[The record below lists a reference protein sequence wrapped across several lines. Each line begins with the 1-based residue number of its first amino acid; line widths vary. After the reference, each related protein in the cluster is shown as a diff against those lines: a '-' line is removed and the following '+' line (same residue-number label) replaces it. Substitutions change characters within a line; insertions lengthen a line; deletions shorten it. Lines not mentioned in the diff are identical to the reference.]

1 MIDLSIV
8 IPVLN
13 EADNIGLLIRKIQE
27 ILSGLKINYEII
39 IIDGGSTDDTVKI
52 CKKLGVKV
60 LLQLDRGYAKAIL
73 KGLTNAQGDW
83 LITMDADFSH
93 PVEFILNFLKYKDE
107 AEVVI
112 ASRYIKKGASY
123 TGILRN
129 IISRFLCFIFR
140 NLFSIPIND
149 ITSGFRMYKRT
160 FIEDLDISVLYGK
173 EFEILVEILIEAY
186 RMGYIIKEIPFIYIP
201 RKKGKSHIPGK
212 LFRLFKG
219 YLTIFFKYF
228 KIRETTAFSDYDEK
242 AFYSIN
248 FLQRYWQRK
257 RYRIIMDFVKEGK
270 NKAIVDL
277 GCGSSKIIQDL
288 SNAVA
293 VDISIDKLRY
303 IRKSNKFLI
312 NADIMDL
319 PFKNEVFSCIICSEV
334 IEHIDTESIF
344 FEINRILMPK
354 GILVI
359 GTPDYNKII
368 WRIIELFYGLLQP
381 SGYKNEHIK
390 RYNKKSLE
398 DILKKYGFEILQE
411 KYILDSELI
420 IKAQKL

>member
-1 MIDLSIV
+1 
-8 IPVLN
+8 
-13 EADNIGLLIRKIQE
+13 
-27 ILSGLKINYEII
+27 
-39 IIDGGSTDDTVKI
+39 
-52 CKKLGVKV
+52 
-60 LLQLDRGYAKAIL
+60 
-73 KGLTNAQGDW
+73 
-83 LITMDADFSH
+83 
-93 PVEFILNFLKYKDE
+93 
-107 AEVVI
+107 VI
-112 ASRYIKKGASY
+112 ASRYIKEGASY

-140 NLFSIPIND
+140 NLLSIPIND

-201 RKKGKSHIPGK
+201 RKKGKSHIAGK

-228 KIRETTAFSDYDEK
+228 KIRETIAFADYDED

-257 RYRIIMDFVKEGK
+257 RYRIIMDFVKAEK
-270 NKAIVDL
+270 NKAIIDL

-288 SNAVA
+288 PNAVA
-293 VDISIDKLRY
+293 VDVSIDKLRY

-312 NADIMDL
+312 NADIKNL
-319 PFKNEVFSCIICSEV
+319 PFKNEVFSCVICSEV

-344 FEINRILMPK
+344 FEIKRILMPK

-368 WRIIELFYGLLQP
+368 WRIIEFFYGLLQP

-420 IKAQKL
+420 IKTQKL